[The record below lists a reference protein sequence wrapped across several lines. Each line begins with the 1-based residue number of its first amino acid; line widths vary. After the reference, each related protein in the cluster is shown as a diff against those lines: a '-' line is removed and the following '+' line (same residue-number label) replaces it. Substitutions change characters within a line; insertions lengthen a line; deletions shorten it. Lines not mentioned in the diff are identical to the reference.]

1 MEPHGIVD
9 RQYLADYSGGDM
21 NLTRFRSWLKWMVK
35 GQRLEREMETEVRF
49 HLESYA
55 ADLVR
60 QGLSQ
65 QEAMRQARIEF
76 GGIESHKDAMRAS
89 VGVRWWGELG
99 SDMRHGLRLLRKNP
113 GFTAVAI
120 LTLALGVGANTAI
133 FSIVN
138 AVLLRSLPYRDPDR
152 LVRIFFNE
160 PGVGLRDVKFSKP
173 ELDDL
178 QARAGVFEDVTP
190 IFEGSENLTGAKQ
203 PERIEGVNGS
213 FSYFSMLGAT
223 PPIGRLFDPQDF
235 ALGFA
240 PVVVISDG
248 LWHRS
253 YGADPNVLGRTLQID
268 NDPYTIIGV
277 LPRGFRH
284 PGPTVSGDVEA
295 FGAGGFSADPFPPP
309 IRGNRVLIS
318 GIGRLKPGLTLAQAQ
333 ARLTAMAAQ
342 LRHDFPTDYPPQAQW
357 TIEIQPLQETLVGN
371 VRPMLLVLLGAVILI
386 VFIVSLNIANL
397 LLARASGRQQ
407 EMAVRLALGASRGR
421 MVRQMLT
428 ESMLLSLIGGAA
440 GIATAVGTLGFILR
454 FVPSNVPRLNE
465 VRIDWVVQAFALL
478 ISILTGLVFGLAP
491 ALHSAKVALS
501 SAIREGGRGS
511 GYSTKTGRLRDV
523 LVVSELAFAV
533 ILMVGAGLL
542 LRTLR
547 DLLQENPGFNPTQ
560 VVAANMQLPNPN
572 DPKTDPYL
580 DIPGRATFDR
590 ELLRR
595 MKAIPGVELAAITSA
610 LPTTNT
616 NPNAVGGLAN
626 EGLVI
631 EDRPVESLQD
641 LRAERIRISPDYFKV
656 LQSALLR
663 GRSFTEDD
671 EDGNRLVA
679 LIDES
684 TAHKFGPIGDPRGR
698 RVRFARAPTKPWTTV
713 VGIVQDIKSDGLDID
728 GVPHIYVSTYQDSS
742 KRLSVVLRTSLPAA
756 VLEPQ
761 IRHEIQSIDPGLPVF
776 NVSSMND
783 VLDRSLASRRFS
795 ADLVGGFAGL
805 AVLLASIGIYGLLA
819 YVIGQRSREIG
830 IRMALGAQRDDIL
843 RMFLRKGVT
852 LASVGIVAGL
862 VVSASTASLMASLLY
877 GVRPHDPAVFLIV
890 PLLLFAVAVL
900 ASYLPAPRATKVD
913 PMIALRES

>member
-1 MEPHGIVD
+1 MGTLLQD
-9 RQYLADYSGGDM
+9 
-21 NLTRFRSWLKWMVK
+21 
-35 GQRLEREMETEVRF
+35 VR
-49 HLESYA
+49 Y
-55 ADLVR
+55 
-60 QGLSQ
+60 
-65 QEAMRQARIEF
+65 
-76 GGIESHKDAMRAS
+76 
-89 VGVRWWGELG
+89 
-99 SDMRHGLRLLRKNP
+99 GLRMLVKKP
-113 GFTAVAI
+113 AFTIVAV

-138 AVLLRSLPYRDPDR
+138 AVLLRSLPYPDPDR

-178 QARAGVFEDVTP
+178 QTRAGVFEDVTP
-190 IFEGSENLTGAKQ
+190 IFEGSENLTGGKQ
-203 PERIEGVNGS
+203 PERVGGVNTS
-213 FSYFSMLGAT
+213 FSYFSMLGVV
-223 PPIGRLFDPQDF
+223 PQIGRLFGPQDF
-235 ALGFA
+235 APGFA
-240 PVVVISDG
+240 TEAVISDG
-248 LWHRS
+248 LWRRA
-253 YGADPNVLGRTLQID
+253 YGADPNVLGRTIRID
-268 NDPYTIIGV
+268 SDPLTIIGV

-284 PGPTVSGDVEA
+284 PGPTTSGDAEV

-309 IRGNRVLIS
+309 MRGTRILVH

-342 LRHDFPTDYPPQAQW
+342 LRRDFPTDYPPQAQW
-357 TIEIQPLQETLVGN
+357 TIEIQPLQETMVGK

-440 GIATAVGTLGFILR
+440 GIATAVAALGFILR
-454 FVPSNVPRLNE
+454 FVPANVPRLSE
-465 VRIDWVVQAFALL
+465 VRIDWVVLAFALL

-491 ALHSAKVALS
+491 ALHSAKGALS

-511 GYSTKTGRLRDV
+511 GYSTKTGQLRDV
-523 LVVSELAFAV
+523 LIVSELAFAV

-547 DLLQENPGFNPTQ
+547 DLLQENPGFSPTQ
-560 VVAANMQLPNPN
+560 VVTANTWLGNPN

-580 DIPGRATFDR
+580 GIPGKATFDR

-610 LPTTNT
+610 LPTTNS
-616 NPNAVGGLAN
+616 NPNAVGGLAI
-626 EGLVI
+626 ERLAI
-631 EDRPVESLQD
+631 EDRPVESSQD

-656 LQSALLR
+656 LQAKLLR
-663 GRSFTEDD
+663 GRSFTEGD
-671 EDGNRLVA
+671 EDGKQPVGI
-679 LIDES
+679 IDES
-684 TAHKFGPIGDPRGR
+684 TARKYWPTQDPLGR
-698 RVRFARAPTKPWTTV
+698 HVRFGKDPTKPWTTV
-713 VGIVQDIKSDGLDID
+713 VGIVKDIKSDGLDID
-728 GVPHIYVSTYQDSS
+728 GVPHIYVSTYQDPS
-742 KRLSVVLRTSLPAA
+742 KRLSVVLRTSLPATL
-756 VLEPQ
+756 LEPQ

-819 YVIGQRSREIG
+819 YMVGQRSREIG
-830 IRMALGAQRDDIL
+830 LRMALGARRDDIL
-843 RMFLRKGVT
+843 RMFLRKGVA
-852 LASVGIVAGL
+852 LAGVGIVAGL
-862 VVSASTASLMASLLY
+862 VFSASTASMMASLLY

-890 PLLLFAVAVL
+890 PLLLLAVAAL
-900 ASYLPAPRATKVD
+900 ASYLPARRATKVN
-913 PMIALRES
+913 PMIALREA

>member
-1 MEPHGIVD
+1 MTTLFQD
-9 RQYLADYSGGDM
+9 
-21 NLTRFRSWLKWMVK
+21 
-35 GQRLEREMETEVRF
+35 VR
-49 HLESYA
+49 Y
-55 ADLVR
+55 
-60 QGLSQ
+60 
-65 QEAMRQARIEF
+65 
-76 GGIESHKDAMRAS
+76 
-89 VGVRWWGELG
+89 
-99 SDMRHGLRLLRKNP
+99 GLRMLVKRP
-113 GFTAVAI
+113 SFTIVAI

-152 LVRIFFNE
+152 LVRINFNE

-173 ELDDL
+173 EVDDL
-178 QARAGVFEDVTP
+178 QTRAGVFEDVTP
-190 IFEGSENLTGAKQ
+190 IVPVSINLTGAKQ
-203 PERIEGVNGS
+203 PERLGVIFTS
-213 FSYFSMLGAT
+213 FNYFSTLGVI
-223 PPIGRLFDPQDF
+223 PQIGRLSGPQDF

-248 LWHRS
+248 LWRRA
-253 YGADPNVLGRTLQID
+253 YGADPNVLGRSVRLD
-268 NDPYTIIGV
+268 DDPYTIIGV

-284 PGPTVSGDVEA
+284 PGPTVFGDVEVFLA
-295 FGAGGFSADPFPPP
+295 TGFSADPFPQPP
-309 IRGNRVLIS
+309 IRANRFIFA
-318 GIGRLKPGLTLAQAQ
+318 GAIGRLKPGLTLEQAQ

-465 VRIDWVVQAFALL
+465 VRIDWVVLAFALL

-491 ALHSAKVALS
+491 ALRSAKVALYT
-501 SAIREGGRGS
+501 AIREGSLGS

-523 LVVSELAFAV
+523 LIVLEMAFAV

-560 VVAANMQLPNPN
+560 VVTASIWLAGPN
-572 DPKTDPYL
+572 DPKMDQYL
-580 DIPGRATFDR
+580 DTPRRATFDR

-595 MKAIPGVELAAITSA
+595 MKAIPGVELAAITSS
-610 LPTTNT
+610 LPTTNSD
-616 NPNAVGGLAN
+616 PNANGSLM
-626 EGLVI
+626 I
-631 EDRPVESLQD
+631 EDRPVESSQD

-663 GRSFTEDD
+663 GRSFTEGD
-671 EDGNRLVA
+671 EDGKPLVA
-679 LIDES
+679 IIDES
-684 TAHKFGPIGDPRGR
+684 TARKYWPTRDPLGR
-698 RVRFARAPTKPWTTV
+698 QVRFGRDPTRPWMTV
-713 VGIVQDIKSDGLDID
+713 VGIIKDIKSDGLGID
-728 GVPHIYVSTYQDSS
+728 GVPHIYVSTYQDPS
-742 KRLSVVLRTSLPAA
+742 RRVSVVLRTSLPATL
-756 VLEPQ
+756 LEPQ
-761 IRHEIQSIDPGLPVF
+761 IRHEIQSIDPGMPVF
-776 NVSSMND
+776 NVASMND
-783 VLDRSLASRRFS
+783 ILDRSLASRRFS

-819 YVIGQRSREIG
+819 YMVGQRSHEIG
-830 IRMALGAQRDDIL
+830 VRMALGARRDDIL
-843 RMFLRKGVT
+843 RMFLRKGVA
-852 LASVGIVAGL
+852 LAGVGIIAGV
-862 VVSASTASLMASLLY
+862 VVSASTASMMASLLY
-877 GVRPHDPAVFLIV
+877 GVRPHDPAVFVIV
-890 PLLLFAVAVL
+890 PLLLLAVAAL
-900 ASYLPAPRATKVD
+900 ASYLPARRATKVNS
-913 PMIALRES
+913 IVALRES